1 MKASSTG
8 SLTAA
13 LIASLLV
20 GSGICFAL
28 RHSADERRAHEARPV
43 PGSPVI
49 RADRDA
55 AAAGAA
61 RTRLGD
67 RDAFR
72 QRLFRQMSSGDPMTR
87 SQNLVELIDGLDPA
101 DFPVFFEEMKKL
113 CKNGD
118 PVLLLALSAWA
129 EVDPA
134 AALEQELKWNKFWD
148 STVLKI
154 WVERDPVSALGWL
167 AENDKPGAVVDQ
179 ALRAL
184 VSDDPA
190 AALAWAKSHDEPM
203 RGDLTAH
210 ARLAAVLQA
219 MLPRHLKEVIGE
231 FPQLP
236 AETRKSLI
244 APVSTRIGQLSAEER
259 LQWLESFPP
268 GEPKNET
275 VAAMISGMG
284 TLDERLKLL
293 ADYPGALD
301 KPGTAELYNQW
312 VTTDRQ
318 AALESLEKLP
328 SGPSR
333 NAAVAAAVEGLA
345 RQGEPRQALDVMNRY
360 PEAVEFMG
368 LMDWVTIA
376 TMNKREWELA
386 LATAG
391 RVGNEGYRESIYRYV
406 LNSWLSSHREAA
418 RAWLDS
424 NNDEL
429 PESIRTAFEQR

>member
-13 LIASLLV
+13 LIVSLLA
-20 GSGICFAL
+20 GSWVCVAL
-28 RHSADERRAHEARPV
+28 RHSADGRRATDAVAASPPPAPV
-43 PGSPVI
+43 
-49 RADRDA
+49 RDRDA
-55 AAAGAA
+55 ASAGTA

-67 RDAFR
+67 RAAFQ
-72 QRLFRQMSSGDPMTR
+72 QRLFRMMSSGDPMVR
-87 SQNLVELIDGLDPA
+87 SQSLVDLIDGLDPS

-154 WVERDPVSALGWL
+154 WVERDPVRALGWV
-167 AENDKPGAVVDQ
+167 AGNDKPGEVVDQ

-184 VSDDPA
+184 VKDNPA
-190 AALAWAKSHDEPM
+190 AALAWAKSHYQPM

-219 MLPRHLKEVIGE
+219 MLPQHIKEVIGE
-231 FPQLP
+231 FPRLP
-236 AETRKSLI
+236 AETRQSLI
-244 APVSTRIGQLSAEER
+244 GPVSARIGQLSAEER
-259 LQWLESFPP
+259 QQWLESFPP
-268 GEPKNET
+268 GDSKDEA
-275 VAAMISGMG
+275 VAALISGME
-284 TLDERLKLL
+284 TLEERLKLL
-293 ADYPGALD
+293 ADYPGALN

-318 AALESLEKLP
+318 AALKSLEKLSP
-328 SGPSR
+328 GPSR
-333 NAAVAAAVEGLA
+333 NKAVASAVEGLA
-345 RQGEPRQALDVMNRY
+345 MQGEPRVALDLMNRY
-360 PEAVEFMG
+360 PEAVEFTG
-368 LMDWVTIA
+368 LMNWITIA

-386 LATAG
+386 LATAR
-391 RVGNEGYRESIYRYV
+391 RVGNEGYRESAYRYV
-406 LNSWLSSHREAA
+406 LDSWLASNRTAA

-424 NNDEL
+424 NKDEL